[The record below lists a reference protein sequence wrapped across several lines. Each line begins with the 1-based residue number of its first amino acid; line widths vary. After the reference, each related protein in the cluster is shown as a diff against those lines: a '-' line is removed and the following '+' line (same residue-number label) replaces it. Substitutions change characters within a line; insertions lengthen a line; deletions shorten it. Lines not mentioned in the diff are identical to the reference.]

1 MTKMNLYVKTCSIVL
16 FAMVVISGCKKD
28 GDSYAYLETEIAK
41 YVVDSKVNTSTLYTS
56 DGEQALM
63 DEWMTAMA
71 KNNEVINK
79 TSTGINYIVE
89 KAGTGETVK
98 SGQTITVK
106 YIGFFTTG
114 EIFDASDYNGGTM
127 TYVHKVD
134 NLIKGWE
141 EGVDVLRE
149 GGRAVFLIPSA
160 KGYGTTG
167 SGSIRQYTPLIF
179 VIEVVD
185 IK

>member
-1 MTKMNLYVKTCSIVL
+1 MNLYVKTCFIVL

-28 GDSYAYLETEIAK
+28 GDSYDYLKTEIAN
-41 YVVDSKVNTSTLYTS
+41 YVVDSKVNSSILHTSQ
-56 DGEQALM
+56 GEQALI
-63 DEWMTAMA
+63 DEWLAAMTT
-71 KNNEVINK
+71 NNKVINK

-98 SGQTITVK
+98 SDQTVTVK
-106 YIGFFTTG
+106 YIGFFTDG
-114 EIFDASDYNGGTM
+114 EIFDASDYHGGTM
-127 TYVHKVD
+127 TYRHKVD
-134 NLIKGWE
+134 NLIKGWD

-167 SGSIRQYTPLIF
+167 SSSIPPYTPLIF

>member
-1 MTKMNLYVKTCSIVL
+1 MNLYVKTFSIVL
-16 FAMVVISGCKKD
+16 FAMAVISGCKKE
-28 GDSYAYLETEIAK
+28 GDPYAYLKTEISK
-41 YVVDSKVNTSTLYTS
+41 YVVDSKVNSSILYTS
-56 DGEQALM
+56 KGEQTLM
-63 DEWMTAMA
+63 DEWATAMTTN
-71 KNNEVINK
+71 KEVISK

-98 SGQTITVK
+98 SGQTVTVK

-114 EIFDASDYNGGTM
+114 EIFDASAYNGGTM

-141 EGVDVLRE
+141 EGVDVLRK

-160 KGYGTTG
+160 KAYGTKG
-167 SGSIRQYTPLIF
+167 SGSIPPYTPLLF

>member
-1 MTKMNLYVKTCSIVL
+1 MNLYLKTCTVVL

-28 GDSYAYLETEIAK
+28 EDSYAYLKTEIAK
-41 YVVDSKVNTSTLYTS
+41 YVVDSKVNSSILYTS
-56 DGEQALM
+56 KGEQALI
-63 DEWMTAMA
+63 DEWTTAMTTN
-71 KNNEVINK
+71 KEVISK

-98 SGQTITVK
+98 SGQTVIVK

-114 EIFDASDYNGGTM
+114 EIFDASAYNGGTM
-127 TYVHKVD
+127 TYTHKVD

-149 GGRAVFLIPSA
+149 GGRAVFLIPSS

-167 SGSIRQYTPLIF
+167 SGSIPPYTPLNF